1 VIHTRP
7 APDLD
12 GTSKTAASPVGSTCS
27 PQAVPQGYLGR
38 RNGNSTRA
46 RLAWRTESGWE
57 RLLSVLPAQLR
68 SMAKPLALSAR
79 IPGGGFRV
87 TTLLLFLLLRF
98 HDLVPV
104 IQRRLEWMLL
114 GGMLEARG

>member
-1 VIHTRP
+1 MGPPRPRP
-7 APDLD
+7 ARLETPALRRRSRRVTWAD
-12 GTSKTAASPVGSTCS
+12 GKRDGS
-27 PQAVPQGYLGR
+27 
-38 RNGNSTRA
+38 STRA
-46 RLAWRTESGWE
+46 RLARRTESGWK

-79 IPGGGFRV
+79 IPGVGFRV